1 MKLLIFLPAALIL
14 SITGL
19 QAQNTVS
26 LKQAIETALAGN
38 ITMKQGAA
46 GIEAARIGLQQARM
60 NRLPNLNAGAGQSV
74 NYGRSVNPY
83 DNQVVENERVSSNNM
98 SLSASVNLFSGFQN
112 RYSIQ
117 QKELDV
123 KAGNEDLGS
132 TRNNVILGVV
142 EAYAN
147 VLSNKALLTSARS
160 QFESTQAQMERTEK
174 LVNAGKIASAALFD
188 LRSQLA
194 TDETGIVLAENNLE
208 LARLNLAQWMQISPE
223 TLGEVQEPALRLESG
238 AEKSSA
244 EIYRMAEPAQPQ
256 IQAARTRVLSAEKG
270 IDLARSAYYP
280 SLSLQGGVFTNYSS
294 LAQKF
299 IPGEKLS
306 SPYYQPFGE
315 FEISDPSS
323 GTSVPVVISQKIM
336 QSPGRL
342 EDLSFGQQLDNNLR
356 RGISL
361 NLNIPIFN
369 GYQVRYAH
377 ENARI
382 ARKNAELQLEQEK
395 NRLRQTI
402 ESAVANEKAARK
414 RLEAIEKQIKAL
426 EENWRLSEQRFN
438 LGVLN
443 ATDYLL
449 AKNNLNRA
457 ENDRARFRYDFFIRR
472 ALLDFY
478 IGKELDFN

>member
-1 MKLLIFLPAALIL
+1 MKVMITLLLAAFTTVLRL
-14 SITGL
+14 E
-19 QAQNTVS
+19 AQNTVS

-38 ITMKQGAA
+38 ISLKQGATR
-46 GIEAARIGLQQARM
+46 IDAARTGLQQAKM

-83 DNQVVENERVSSNNM
+83 DNQVVENQRVSSNNM
-98 SLSASVNLFSGFQN
+98 SLSATMNLFSGFQN
-112 RYSIQ
+112 RYTIEQ
-117 QKELDV
+117 RQLDL
-123 KAGNEDLGS
+123 KAGTEDLGTS
-132 TRNNVILGVV
+132 RNNVVLGVV
-142 EAYAN
+142 ESFAN
-147 VLSNKALLTSARS
+147 VLSNKAILTSAKS
-160 QFESTQAQMERTEK
+160 QFESTKSQLDRTEK
-174 LVNAGKIASAALFD
+174 LVNAGKIANSALFD
-188 LRSQLA
+188 LRAQLA
-194 TDETGIVLAENNLE
+194 TDETNIVLAENNFD
-208 LARLNLAQWMQISPE
+208 LARLNLAQWMQIDLE
-223 TLGEVQEPALRLESG
+223 QLGDIVEPAFQVENG
-238 AEKSSA
+238 PEKTAS
-244 EIYRMAEPAQPQ
+244 EIYRLAESAQPQ
-256 IQAARTRVLSAEKG
+256 IQASKTRVMSAEKG
-270 IDLARSAYYP
+270 ISLAKSAYYP
-280 SLSLQGGVFTNYSS
+280 SLSLQGGIFTNYSS

-306 SPYYQPFGE
+306 TPYYQPFGE
-315 FEISDPSS
+315 FEISDPSN
-323 GTSVPVVISQKIM
+323 GTSIPVVISQKIT
-336 QSPGRL
+336 QAPGRL
-342 EDLSFGQQLDNNLR
+342 EELSFSQQLDNNLR

-361 NLNIPIFN
+361 NLSIPVFN
-369 GYQVRYAH
+369 GYQARYAQ

-382 ARKNAELQLEQEK
+382 SRRNAELQLEQEK

-478 IGKELDFN
+478 IGKEFDFN

>member
-1 MKLLIFLPAALIL
+1 MKLLISLPAAFIL
-14 SITGL
+14 SVMGL
-19 QAQNTVS
+19 QAQSTVS

-60 NRLPNLNAGAGQSV
+60 NRLPSLNAGAGQSI
-74 NYGRSVNPY
+74 NYGRSVNPF
-83 DNQVVENERVSSNNM
+83 DNQVVENERVGSNNM

-112 RYSIQ
+112 RYSIE
-117 QKELDV
+117 QKQLDL

-142 EAYAN
+142 ESYAN

-160 QFESTQAQMERTEK
+160 QFESTQAQLERTEK

-223 TLGEVQEPALRLESG
+223 SLGEVQEPTLRLESG
-238 AEKSSA
+238 PEKSSA
-244 EIYRMAEPAQPQ
+244 EIYRLAESAQPQ

-280 SLSLQGGVFTNYSS
+280 SLSLQGGIFTNYSS
-294 LAQKF
+294 LAQRF

-315 FEISDPSS
+315 FEISDPTN
-323 GTSVPVVISQKIM
+323 GTSVPVVISQKVS
-336 QSPGRL
+336 QAPGKL
-342 EDLSFGQQLDNNLR
+342 EDLSFSQQLDNNLR

-369 GYQVRYAH
+369 GYQARYSH

>member
-1 MKLLIFLPAALIL
+1 MKLAILLPAVCIIL
-14 SITGL
+14 VSGL
-19 QAQNTVS
+19 KAQNTVS

-46 GIEAARIGLQQARM
+46 GIESARIGLQQARM
-60 NRLPNLNAGAGQSV
+60 NRLPSLNAGAGQSV
-74 NYGRSVNPY
+74 NYGRSVNPF

-98 SLSASVNLFSGFQN
+98 SLSASVNLFNGFQN
-112 RYSIQ
+112 RYSIE
-117 QKELDV
+117 QKQLDL
-123 KAGNEDLGS
+123 KAGTEDLGS

-147 VLSNKALLTSARS
+147 VLSNKALLTSSRS
-160 QFESTQAQMERTEK
+160 QFESTKAQMERTEK

-188 LRSQLA
+188 LRAQLA
-194 TDETGIVLAENNLE
+194 TEETSIVLAENNLE
-208 LARLNLAQWMQISPE
+208 LARLSLAQWMQISPE
-223 TLGEVQEPALRLESG
+223 SLGEVQEPAFRLENG
-238 AEKSSA
+238 PEKSSA
-244 EIYRMAEPAQPQ
+244 EIYRMAESAQPQ

-270 IDLARSAYYP
+270 IDLAKSAYYP
-280 SLSLQGGVFTNYSS
+280 SLSLQGGIFTNYSS
-294 LAQKF
+294 LAQRF
-299 IPGEKLS
+299 IPGEKLA

-315 FEISDPSS
+315 FEISDPST
-323 GTSVPVVISQKIM
+323 GTKVPVVISQKIT
-336 QSPGRL
+336 QTPGRL

-356 RGISL
+356 QGVSL

-369 GYQVRYAH
+369 GYQVRYAN

-382 ARKNAELQLEQEK
+382 AKKNAELQLEQEK

-443 ATDYLL
+443 TADYLL

-472 ALLDFY
+472 ALQDFY
-478 IGKELDFN
+478 MGKELDFN